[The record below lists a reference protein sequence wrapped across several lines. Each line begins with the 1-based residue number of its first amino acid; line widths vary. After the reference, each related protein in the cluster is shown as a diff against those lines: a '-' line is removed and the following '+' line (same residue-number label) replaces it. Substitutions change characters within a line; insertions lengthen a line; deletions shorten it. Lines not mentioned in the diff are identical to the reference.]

1 MLIVLTTQLHHFLTV
16 STIQL
21 VYYYFKLWF
30 KKSVKITLPTKCES
44 KRMNNERVAFPLPEK
59 MKRGLETENWPRGI
73 GLIQPFCPSYA
84 NTAYIIIINE
94 YKNDSILNV
103 MWWQENQ

>member
-59 MKRGLETENWPRGI
+59 MKRGLETENWPRE
-73 GLIQPFCPSYA
+73 LTRLSLALYNPFVPVMQ
-84 NTAYIIIINE
+84 
-94 YKNDSILNV
+94 ILPI
-103 MWWQENQ
+103 